1 MSGSKPFMPYGR
13 QSIDQAD
20 IDAVVAVL
28 ESDWLTTGPAVDRFE
43 EAARE
48 VTGARHALACS
59 NGTAGL
65 HLATLA
71 LELGPGDALIVPT
84 LTFLATANCARYVG
98 AEVIFAD
105 VDPETALIEPHHLEE
120 ALARAGDLRPVAVA
134 PVHFGGQVADLQ
146 GLSAVARTSGL
157 HVMEDACHALGGTY
171 THDGKQVRVGAC
183 ADSDLAVFSLHPVKT
198 ATMAEGGIVTTND
211 DRLAERVA
219 RLRTHGTI
227 REPSGW
233 SDRDQGFTDGMA
245 NAWYY
250 EMPEVG
256 LNYRASD
263 LHCALGATQLS
274 RLNHFV
280 TRRAELVAAYDAA
293 LAPFSPAI
301 RPAGRRPDQMP
312 GWHLFIAL
320 IDFEALGTTR
330 AAVMAA
336 LREEGIGTQ
345 VHYLPVHR
353 QPYYRDRY
361 GSLDLP
367 GADAFYERCLS
378 LPLFPGME
386 DDDVRRVVEALTRA
400 CGL

>member
-1 MSGSKPFMPYGR
+1 MPYGC
-13 QSIDQAD
+13 QTIDQSD

-28 ESDWLTTGPAVDRFE
+28 KSDWLTTGPAVDRFE

-48 VTGARHALACS
+48 VTGARHAMACS

-65 HLATLA
+65 HLAALA

-105 VDPETALIEPHHLEE
+105 VDPDTALMQPHHLEE
-120 ALARAGDLRPVAVA
+120 ALARAAGLRPVAVA
-134 PVHFGGQVADLQ
+134 PVHFGGQVADLA
-146 GLSAVARTSGL
+146 GLSAVARASGL
-157 HVMEDACHALGGTY
+157 RIMEDACHALGGTY
-171 THDGKQVRVGAC
+171 EHGGAQVCVGAC

-211 DRLAERVA
+211 DHLAERVA

-227 REPSGW
+227 REPSAW
-233 SDRDQGFTDGMA
+233 SYRDQGFTGETA

-274 RLNHFV
+274 RLDQFV
-280 TRRAELVAAYDAA
+280 TRRAQLVASYDTA
-293 LAPFSPAI
+293 LVSLSSAI
-301 RPAGRRPDQMP
+301 YPAGRRPDQSP
-312 GWHLFIAL
+312 GWHLYIAL
-320 IDFEALGTTR
+320 IDFEALGTSR

-336 LREEGIGTQ
+336 LRQEGIGTQ

-353 QPYYRDRY
+353 QPYYRERY
-361 GSLDLP
+361 GYLDLP
-367 GADAFYERCLS
+367 GADAFYDRCLS
-378 LPLFPGME
+378 LPLFPGM
-386 DDDVRRVVEALTRA
+386 DDNDVSRVVKALTRA

>member
-1 MSGSKPFMPYGR
+1 MPYGR
-13 QSIDQAD
+13 QTIDQSD
-20 IDAVVAVL
+20 IDAVLAVL
-28 ESDWLTTGPAVDRFE
+28 KSDWLTTGPLVDRFE
-43 EAARE
+43 ETARE
-48 VTGARHALACS
+48 VTGARHALVCS

-105 VDPETALIEPHHLEE
+105 VDPDTALMEPHHLKE

-134 PVHFGGQVADLQ
+134 PVHFGGQVADLA

-157 HVMEDACHALGGTY
+157 RIMEDACHALGGTY
-171 THDGKQVRVGAC
+171 AHAGNQVRVGAC

-227 REPSGW
+227 REPSAW
-233 SDRDQGFTDGMA
+233 SDRNQGFTGETA

-263 LHCALGATQLS
+263 LHCALGTTQLS
-274 RLNHFV
+274 RLDQFV
-280 TRRAELVAAYDAA
+280 ARRAGLVASYDTA
-293 LAPFSPAI
+293 LASLSPTI
-301 RPAGRRPDQMP
+301 RSAGRRPDQSP
-312 GWHLFIAL
+312 GWHLYIAL
-320 IDFEALGTTR
+320 IDFEAMGTTR

-336 LREEGIGTQ
+336 LRQEGIGTQ

-353 QPYYRDRY
+353 QPYYRERY
-361 GSLDLP
+361 GHLDLP
-367 GADAFYERCLS
+367 GADAFYDRCLS
-378 LPLFPGME
+378 LPLFPDMA
-386 DDDVRRVVEALTRA
+386 DHDVSRVVQALTRA